1 MEEATGTQ
9 LATLW
14 DSLGPDVKLS
24 VMREVV
30 SIETKM
36 ISLSFSQY
44 VFSYSLSCA
53 NTYVLAVSYGSI
65 YFASDAV
72 EGAVPANIISETS
85 AELKEKV
92 SKTYTIGPTVDRGF
106 WNKERSTIDISRG
119 PCMLCCSYI
128 KRRSNRLQGQ
138 ILRTTLYAWDDAKSS
153 GLKTM
158 RFRNHLLRRD

>member
-9 LATLW
+9 LAILW
-14 DSLGPDVKLS
+14 DSLGPDAKLS

-30 SIETKM
+30 SVETKM
-36 ISLSFSQY
+36 LSLSFSQY
-44 VFSYSLSCA
+44 ALSHALSCA

-85 AELKEKV
+85 TELKEKV

-106 WNKERSTIDISRG
+106 WNKERSMMDISRG
-119 PCMLCCSYI
+119 PCMSCCSSI
-128 KRRSNRLQGQ
+128 RRRSNRLQGQ
-138 ILRTTLYAWDDAKSS
+138 IPRTTLYAWDDAKSS
-153 GLKTM
+153 GLKPM
-158 RFRNHLLRRD
+158 RSRNHPVRRD